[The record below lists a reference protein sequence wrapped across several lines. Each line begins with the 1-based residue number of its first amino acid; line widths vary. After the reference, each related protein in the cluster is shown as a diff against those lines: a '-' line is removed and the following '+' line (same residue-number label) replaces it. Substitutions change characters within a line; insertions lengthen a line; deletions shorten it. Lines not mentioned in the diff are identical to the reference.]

1 MIVFVI
7 MFFWA
12 AKRITDHGKNN
23 EKRPPELPMLYIYVI
38 FNVTSA
44 LMGNIFFHVA

>member
-1 MIVFVI
+1 

-12 AKRITDHGKNN
+12 AKRITDHGKNNNQYGVN

-44 LMGNIFFHVA
+44 LMGFFFHVA

>member
-23 EKRPPELPMLYIYVI
+23 EKRPPELPMLYIYV
-38 FNVTSA
+38 TSA
-44 LMGNIFFHVA
+44 LMGKDIFHVA